1 MDGIFSETYALK
13 PNAVKN
19 VIWSYGSILTAS
31 VYNNDY
37 VYTRAFIHRETLIR
51 PHFFHQLSPIRTLPF
66 TMSGS
71 NLIVFCLG
79 TLPGDFI
86 TLERCDKE
94 EIIYFQLLNAQY
106 MLIYISRIDIYGQF
120 TEHLPISKI
129 K

>member
-1 MDGIFSETYALK
+1 MQW
-13 PNAVKN
+13 KN
-19 VIWSYGSILTAS
+19 VIWSYESISTAS

-37 VYTRAFIHRETLIR
+37 VYRRAFIHRETLIR

-79 TLPGDFI
+79 TLPGDFK
-86 TLERCDKE
+86 TPERCDKE
-94 EIIYFQLLNAQY
+94 EIIYSQVSNARY
-106 MLIYISRIDIYGQF
+106 MVIYISRIDIYGQF
-120 TEHLPISKI
+120 TERTPKSKI